1 MPVIEHLMTKLDSLL
16 ILVNSMDT
24 AEKRYF
30 QINTKMHE
38 GKKDYKI
45 LFDLILQSGLS
56 IDLIKTKFKKHKPEG
71 SFEVACNHLYNLLID
86 KLSARDS
93 EKEVEF
99 QVLKA
104 YQQARF
110 LFRRNVFDDAFQLI
124 EKYKQ
129 IALEYELFSQFL
141 LLAKLEVRFH
151 NQLEFK
157 EIDETKLVKLQSKIE
172 SVSRQQRAIENHTGL
187 YNLISI
193 RQSKQGIVRN
203 ETEKEKLNDLAFN
216 ELQAVSGQIKNS
228 FEAQKLHLLFQ
239 SAYFMKTA
247 NPKSSLKVYYELN
260 ELFENNRKL
269 WGNPPY
275 FYLNHV
281 KGILNNL
288 RWFGK
293 YEEMPFFI
301 DKMKGLLTQYS
312 SGKIFIQNLI
322 YLFESLILTDQR
334 KYAEALQHLESQVAE
349 LTEKIASQPFVSRSE
364 LALQQSTV
372 YFWNHDYK
380 RATKIIRPILTAG
393 KPFLQVPQV
402 KTMRYIN
409 MLIHLEQNDFDYL
422 DSEIRSFERSLKKKE
437 KLVRSEE
444 ILLNVVRLCCRQT
457 NLTKKMRYIKEQIH
471 SLLELKHDPYENQFL
486 RTFDFIQWM
495 ETKIKQ
501 PST

>member
-1 MPVIEHLMTKLDSLL
+1 MLKLDSLL
-16 ILVNSMDT
+16 ILINSMDT

-38 GKKDYKI
+38 GKKDYQI

-56 IDLIKTKFKKHKPEG
+56 IDSVKPKFKKHKPVG
-71 SFEVACNHLYNLLID
+71 SFEITCNHLYNLLLD
-86 KLSARDS
+86 KLSVKDA

-99 QVLKA
+99 KVLKA
-104 YQQARF
+104 YQQAKF
-110 LFRRNVFDDAFQLI
+110 LFKRNLYDDAFQLI
-124 EKYKQ
+124 EKYKL
-129 IALEYELFSQFL
+129 IALEYELFSPYL
-141 LLAKLEVRFH
+141 LLAKLEIIFY

-157 EIDETKLVKLQSKIE
+157 DIDENKLIKLQSKIE

-193 RQSKQGIVRN
+193 RQIKQGTIRN
-203 ETEKEKLNDLAFN
+203 EAEKEKLNDLAFN

-275 FYLNHV
+275 FYLNHL

-301 DKMKGLLTQYS
+301 EKMKSLLTEYP

-322 YLFESLILTDQR
+322 YLFESLILTDQQ
-334 KYAEALQHLESQVAE
+334 KYKEALLHLENQETE
-349 LTEKIASQPFVSRSE
+349 LNEKTVSQPFISRAE
-364 LALQQSTV
+364 LALQQATV
-372 YFWNHDYK
+372 YFWDQEYK
-380 RATKIIRPILTAG
+380 KAGKIIWPLFNAG
-393 KPFLQVPQV
+393 KPFLKIPQV

-409 MLIHLEQNDFDYL
+409 MLIHLEQNDFDLL
-422 DSEIRSFERSLKKKE
+422 DSEIRSFERSPKKKE
-437 KLVRSEE
+437 KLFRSEE
-444 ILLNVVRLCCRQT
+444 IILNVMKLFCRQV
-457 NLTKKMRYIKEQIH
+457 NPQKKNKFVVEQIRI
-471 SLLELKHDPYENQFL
+471 LQELELDPYENQFL
-486 RTFDFIQWM
+486 RSFDFIHWM
-495 ETKIKQ
+495 KMKTQ
-501 PST
+501 

>member
-1 MPVIEHLMTKLDSLL
+1 MSKLDSLL
-16 ILVNSMDT
+16 ILINSMDT

-38 GKKDYKI
+38 GKKDYQI
-45 LFDLILQSGLS
+45 LFDLIHQSGLS
-56 IDLIKTKFKKHKPEG
+56 IDLVKTKFKNHKPEG
-71 SFEVACNHLYNLLID
+71 SFEITCNHLFNLLVD
-86 KLSARDS
+86 RLSAKDA

-110 LFRRNVFDDAFQLI
+110 LFRRNLFDDAFYLI

-129 IALEYELFSQFL
+129 IALEYEHFSQFL
-141 LLAKLEVRFH
+141 LLAKLEIRFY
-151 NQLEFK
+151 NQLEYK
-157 EIDETKLVKLQSKIE
+157 EVDENKLVKLQSKIE

-193 RQSKQGIVRN
+193 RQIKQGTIRN
-203 ETEKEKLNDLAFN
+203 EVEKEKLNDLAFN

-260 ELFENNRKL
+260 ELFESNRKL

-275 FYLNHV
+275 FYLNHL

-293 YEEMPFFI
+293 YGEMPFFI
-301 DKMKGLLTQYS
+301 DKMKVLLTEYS
-312 SGKIFIQNLI
+312 LGKNFIQNLI
-322 YLFESLILTDQR
+322 YLFESLVLTDQQ
-334 KYAEALQHLESQVAE
+334 KYREALLHLENKATE
-349 LTEKIASQPFVSRSE
+349 LTEKTGSQPFVSRAE
-364 LALQQSTV
+364 LALQLATV
-372 YFWNHDYK
+372 YFWNQEYK
-380 RATKIIRPILTAG
+380 RTIKIIRPLLNVG
-393 KPFLQVPQV
+393 KPFLQIQQV

-409 MLIHLEQNDFDYL
+409 MLIHFELNDFDYL

-437 KLVRSEE
+437 KLFRSEE
-444 ILLNVVRLCCRQT
+444 IVINVLKQHNRQI
-457 NLTKKMRYIKEQIH
+457 NPLKRNKYIVDQIRI
-471 SLLELKHDPYENQFL
+471 LQELKLDPYENQFL
-486 RTFDFIQWM
+486 RSFDFIHWLEITQN
-495 ETKIKQ
+495 K
-501 PST
+501 